1 MNPVKKHS
9 NTLFK
14 PLSEINNVL
23 HMSDGLNIDTEVP
36 DDTWGLI
43 LPNKKDKKD
52 IIRLLNDD
60 NLLSESSDVRYQ
72 AINKRQV

>member
-23 HMSDGLNIDTEVP
+23 HMSDPYKSPPVVVEP
-36 DDTWGLI
+36 
-43 LPNKKDKKD
+43 
-52 IIRLLNDD
+52 
-60 NLLSESSDVRYQ
+60 
-72 AINKRQV
+72 

>member
-23 HMSDGLNIDTEVP
+23 HTSADSKYEQF
-36 DDTWGLI
+36 W
-43 LPNKKDKKD
+43 
-52 IIRLLNDD
+52 RH
-60 NLLSESSDVRYQ
+60 SEYH
-72 AINKRQV
+72 

>member
-23 HMSDGLNIDTEVP
+23 HTYESL
-36 DDTWGLI
+36 
-43 LPNKKDKKD
+43 LPEQTTPAK
-52 IIRLLNDD
+52 
-60 NLLSESSDVRYQ
+60 
-72 AINKRQV
+72 